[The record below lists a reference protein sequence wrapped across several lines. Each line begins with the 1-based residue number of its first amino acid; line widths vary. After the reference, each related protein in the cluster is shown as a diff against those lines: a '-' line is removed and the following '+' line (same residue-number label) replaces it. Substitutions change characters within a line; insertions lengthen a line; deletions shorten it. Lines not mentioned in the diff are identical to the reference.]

1 MKSLREVIES
11 LLDYDDS
18 TTTFEDNFPVVFK
31 PIKKWKFPNTQ
42 FGEVWSAKKKIGFYE
57 LFGQNKFVTIYTNSE
72 LQQKW
77 LDYRASQK
85 YGGPVPKEVVR
96 DWVQKEFNLKE
107 EDTVFWWDAEE
118 YINNIDA
125 GSVPNLGK
133 NVNGWTH
140 FITEFQI
147 FFKLETFSTI
157 KDQINYSKGI
167 YN

>member
-1 MKSLREVIES
+1 MKSLQNIIES
-11 LLDYDDS
+11 ILDDDGS
-18 TTTFEDNFPVVFK
+18 STTFEDNFPVVFK
-31 PIKKWKFPNTQ
+31 PIKKWKFPYTQ
-42 FGEVWSAKKKIGFYE
+42 FGEVWSSKKKIGFYE
-57 LFGQNKFVTIYTNSE
+57 LFGRNEFVTIYTNSE

-77 LDYRASQK
+77 LDYPASQK

-96 DWVQKEFNLKE
+96 DWVQKEFNLRE
-107 EDTVFWWDAEE
+107 GDTVFWWDAEE

-133 NVNGWTH
+133 NVNGWMH

-147 FFKLETFSTI
+147 FFKKETISTI

-167 YN
+167 FK